1 VLALAAGNDLLL
13 FANQQSYDRSIVTD
27 VVDVVV
33 HAIDE
38 GRLDESRVGDAWD
51 RVQRLIS

>member
-1 VLALAAGNDLLL
+1 
-13 FANQQSYDRSIVTD
+13 